1 MASMD
6 SRASSTSHR
15 GFGFI
20 ASSQTAKPRGRSTD
34 VKTAKALSPSQRPV
48 SSTPVPVTSNE
59 MEAKGPLA
67 SLFSESVAEE
77 TVVAQTVIEVPVV
90 VNSVETVLNDKTADE
105 DVSA

>member
-15 GFGFI
+15 GFGCV
-20 ASSQTAKPRGRSTD
+20 ANSQTAKPRGRSTS

-48 SSTPVPVTSNE
+48 SNTPVPIASNE

-67 SLFSESVAEE
+67 SLFTESVKEE
-77 TVVAQTVIEVPVV
+77 E
-90 VNSVETVLNDKTADE
+90 
-105 DVSA
+105 